1 MKIQDFVNGMFY
13 FLKSIKILDFTNG
26 TFSKSSII
34 EDSTKSLLVTKLSI
48 FEQTRK
54 KITSPKSLV
63 IPIDSEKRRIKLD
76 QGLKMWSDGA
86 ASSAPA
92 SSCGCED
99 DLRQWVAKG

>member
-1 MKIQDFVNGMFY
+1 MRAFCVV
-13 FLKSIKILDFTNG
+13 
-26 TFSKSSII
+26 SS
-34 EDSTKSLLVTKLSI
+34 DYKLSI